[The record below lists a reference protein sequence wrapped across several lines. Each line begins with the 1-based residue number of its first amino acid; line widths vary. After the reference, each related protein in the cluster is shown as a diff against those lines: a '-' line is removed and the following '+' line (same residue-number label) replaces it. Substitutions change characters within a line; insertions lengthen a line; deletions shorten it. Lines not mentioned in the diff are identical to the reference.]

1 MEKGNLIGV
10 ALDEND
16 LEAIR
21 KLYSIRWWAKIS
33 NWKERDCEGCLWGVT
48 IPNDNNHIISA
59 HGNKLSDTIE
69 NVLQQLG
76 DT

>member
-1 MEKGNLIGV
+1 
-10 ALDEND
+10 
-16 LEAIR
+16 
-21 KLYSIRWWAKIS
+21 
-33 NWKERDCEGCLWGVT
+33 CEGCLWGVT

-59 HGNKLSDTIE
+59 HGNKLSETIE